1 MSSAQNASQSFLE
14 RHLTVAELAALWR
27 VSEDTIRRLFLNEP
41 GVIVIH
47 RPRRRTRTYKSLRIP
62 ESVAQHVHK
71 RLTNG
76 GLHR

>member
-1 MSSAQNASQSFLE
+1 MSSAQNTSSPFLE

-27 VSEDTIRRLFLNEP
+27 VSGDTIRRLFLNEP
-41 GVIVIH
+41 GVIIIH

-62 ESVAQHVHK
+62 ESVAQQVHK